1 MRFRIRNLKQYLPYF
16 TGESVIPLKL
26 YVVSLP
32 AIIFFTIVIEVDLN
46 DTNNLFSW
54 ALATFY
60 SILVTTIFIF
70 FYKYV
75 VFSYAKHIAIPLNQ
89 VLIYAVLLGSVK
101 GISTYYFSVILKL
114 QDHGFIDID
123 ILDRLIPAIVISVW
137 YVPVISWIHFSL
149 DRYEKVRVELMN
161 KAAKLQVENQGYKDL
176 IESSKLTLRSRMNEI
191 FVEIKNELDKLKTK
205 NNFEEE
211 WPKISKLVRDAAIQE
226 IRPQSRKLW
235 VNQSQNYKSFK
246 LRDFVLSAIQIN
258 PFPWKIVIPIYI
270 STSFYQVFQYDSQ
283 GSVLFVL
290 SHALIIFMMFQIGT
304 FIKSNIKDKF
314 LLSYLL
320 IFAMTAVLL
329 YFGSL
334 IIRDYSGIKINP
346 TLTIIGII
354 WLFMI
359 TIVCSLLTTVKKTKD
374 QILDEINDKLNEQ
387 QVHRS
392 TLAQLEK
399 QVNIKLAKYLHGYV
413 QARLMSNSLQL
424 EIASKNHDSELAMK
438 ELEKLSKDL
447 VEEYGIMDQLQTNTT
462 FAEEIEKIV
471 KSWQGIC
478 EIKFKGY
485 SGLKIDQLIIRDFI
499 EDAISESIA
508 NSVRHGLADSIDIEF
523 QSIQNESFEIRV
535 TDNGVGPISSTPGM
549 GSEIFNLL
557 CGDKWRLTKN
567 DGGKGS
573 ILILPIN
580 NLISSFSTEGVKN
593 I

>member
-1 MRFRIRNLKQYLPYF
+1 MRFRIQNLKQYLPYF

-32 AIIFFTIVIEVDLN
+32 AVIFFTIIIEADLN
-46 DTNNLFSW
+46 DSNNLLKW
-54 ALATFY
+54 TLATIY
-60 SILVTTIFIF
+60 SIFVTTIFVF

-75 VFSYAKHIAIPLNQ
+75 VFSYAKQIAIPLSQ
-89 VLIYAVLLGSVK
+89 VFIYAVLLGSVK
-101 GISTYYFSVILKL
+101 GISTYYFSVLL
-114 QDHGFIDID
+114 NLHDHAMIHSDVF
-123 ILDRLIPAIVISVW
+123 DRLIPAIVISLW
-137 YVPVISWIHFSL
+137 FVPVISWIHFSL

-191 FVEIKNELDKLKTK
+191 FVEIKSELDKLKTK

-235 VNQSQNYKSFK
+235 VNPSQNYKSFK

-258 PFPWKIVIPIYI
+258 PFPWMIVIPIYI
-270 STSFYQVFQYDSQ
+270 STSFYQVFHYDRQESF
-283 GSVLFVL
+283 LFVL
-290 SHALIIFMMFQIGT
+290 THSSIIFVMFQIGT
-304 FIKSNIKDKF
+304 FIKSNIKDRF

-320 IFAMTAVLL
+320 IIAMTSVLL

-334 IIRDYSGIKINP
+334 FIGYSFGREINS
-346 TLTIIGII
+346 TRTIVGII
-354 WLFMI
+354 WLFML

-374 QILDEINDKLNEQ
+374 QILDEIHHKLNEQ
-387 QVHRS
+387 QVHRAI
-392 TLAQLEK
+392 LAQLEK

-424 EIASKNHDSELAMK
+424 EIAAKNQDSELAMK
-438 ELEKLSKDL
+438 ELEKLSQDL

-462 FAEEIEKIV
+462 FTDEIEKIV

-478 EIKFKGY
+478 EIKVKGY
-485 SGLKIDQLIIRDFI
+485 SDLKIDQLIIRDFI

-508 NSVRHGLADSIDIEF
+508 NSVRHGLADQIDIEF
-523 QSIQNESFEIRV
+523 KSNRNESFEIRI

-549 GSEIFNLL
+549 GSQIFNLL

-567 DGGKGS
+567 EGGKGS

-593 I
+593 K